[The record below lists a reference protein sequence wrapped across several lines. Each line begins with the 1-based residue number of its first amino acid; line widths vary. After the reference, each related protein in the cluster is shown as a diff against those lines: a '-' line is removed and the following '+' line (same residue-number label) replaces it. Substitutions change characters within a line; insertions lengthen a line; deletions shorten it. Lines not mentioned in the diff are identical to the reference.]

1 MAALSCLSSDGA
13 VTKKA
18 VKTLSELVQ
27 AKAPQVA
34 FFVTQ
39 RRSASL
45 QSSFGLYNLYDYF
58 FRSSPSPLND
68 KSGIFSLAGPFVGPS
83 DVNVNVKRDP
93 WRGYTTVPMS
103 EVMSSSSNWPQIQSS
118 LALYKAGSSA
128 NISFPCMTLPL
139 AQCWGGA
146 VGGYL
151 EVSFKVEVPPSKTT
165 RINLGIFHGYMGD
178 DGHGGQV
185 VPGYTGSPAF
195 EDSGGLTGVTIQVS
209 GPPYASVLVSS
220 PYQRLVMPIKYS
232 RNAPYTP
239 GAIDNQYVVILWA
252 ETHDFYI
259 ILNEITVLFSA
270 SAATDVI
277 SPGWPLAE
285 VPASLN
291 SPLPWGV

>member
-1 MAALSCLSSDGA
+1 MALSCLSSDGA
-13 VTKKA
+13 VTKQA
-18 VKTLSELVQ
+18 VKTLSGVACYE
-27 AKAPQVA
+27 APQVA
-34 FFVTQ
+34 FFASQ
-39 RRSASL
+39 WRSASR
-45 QSSFGLYNLYDYF
+45 QSSSGLFDYF
-58 FRSSPSPLND
+58 CRSSPSPLND
-68 KSGIFSLAGPFVGPS
+68 KSGIFSLAGAFVGPS

-93 WRGYTTVPMS
+93 WKGFSTNPMS
-103 EVMSSSSNWPQIQSS
+103 EVMSSSSNWPQIQGS
-118 LALYKAGSSA
+118 LALYKAGSTNS
-128 NISFPCMTLPL
+128 SFPCMTLPL

-151 EVSFKVEVPPSKTT
+151 EVSFKVEVPPSQTT

-178 DGHGGQV
+178 DGRGGQV
-185 VPGYTGSPAF
+185 VPGYTGNPAL

-232 RNAPYTP
+232 RKAPYTT

-252 ETHDFYI
+252 ETHDLYI

-277 SPGWPLAE
+277 SPGWPLAAA

-291 SPLPWGV
+291 SPLPSGV